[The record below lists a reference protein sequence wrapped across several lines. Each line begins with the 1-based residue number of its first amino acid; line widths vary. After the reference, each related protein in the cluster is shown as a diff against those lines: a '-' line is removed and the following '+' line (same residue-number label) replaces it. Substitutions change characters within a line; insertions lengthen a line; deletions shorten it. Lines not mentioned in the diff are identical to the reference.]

1 MFVII
6 EVNSPFERIMTMKHI
21 LVVDDDKEIVQLI
34 TIYLQNDGF
43 KVSKAYNGEEA
54 LSLFEQEEV
63 DLIILDIM
71 MPKISGMEVCRT
83 LREKYVVPIL
93 MLSAKSEDMDKIN
106 GLMSGADDYL
116 TKPFNP
122 LELAARVKTLLRR
135 AFKYQEDFFTK
146 KEDVIKID
154 QLEIN
159 KNLHSVTVNDQSIT
173 LTSKEFD
180 ILYLMA
186 SHLGRVFKAEE
197 IFELVWEDKYY
208 TSNNTVMVH
217 MSNLRE
223 KLEAKVGYK
232 IIKTIWGVGYKI
244 ER

>member
-1 MFVII
+1 
-6 EVNSPFERIMTMKHI
+6 MKHI

-54 LSLFEQEEV
+54 FRLFEKEEI

-71 MPKISGMEVCRT
+71 MPKITGMEVCRT

-146 KEDVIKID
+146 KEEVIKID
-154 QLEIN
+154 QLRIN
-159 KNLHSVTVNDQSIT
+159 KNLHSVTVNGQPIT

-223 KLEAKVGYK
+223 KLEAKIGYK